1 MSNYHPEVELN
12 SPMLCISL
20 YPDNGVQLQSMNITR
35 RGGKP
40 KSKQAIIV
48 ELRLCP
54 LDHLSPTPIH
64 VNIPWKKGDPTKVE
78 VQVTEIYEI
87 EQEAM
92 SFDIRKPKKH
102 TNGRSRSLTSGDPR
116 NSTGHPKPILD
127 DSFSNSRGLAGSGDP
142 KNSTGHPKPILDD
155 E

>member
-12 SPMLCISL
+12 SPMLSISL

-35 RGGKP
+35 RGGRP

-48 ELRLCP
+48 ELRVCP
-54 LDHLSPTPIH
+54 LNHLAPAPIH

-78 VQVTEIYEI
+78 VKVTEIYEI
-87 EQEAM
+87 EQDPM
-92 SFDIRKPKKH
+92 TFDIRKPKQ
-102 TNGRSRSLTSGDPR
+102 TENGNSRSLTGGPR
-116 NSTGHPKPILD
+116 NSTGHPKPIID
-127 DSFSNSRGLAGSGDP
+127 DSFSRSRGLGDP